1 MVTQIATEKKK
12 QIFLSTAEE
21 NRDPSK
27 LTFMWFDVTH
37 HIKEVPTSK

>member
-1 MVTQIATEKKK
+1 MVTQIVTEKKTNLFEHRRK
-12 QIFLSTAEE
+12 